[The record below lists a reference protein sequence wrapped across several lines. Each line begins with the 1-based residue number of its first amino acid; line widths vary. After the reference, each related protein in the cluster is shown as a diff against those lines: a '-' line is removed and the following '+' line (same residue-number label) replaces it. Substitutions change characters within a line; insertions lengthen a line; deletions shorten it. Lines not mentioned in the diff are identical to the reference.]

1 MSALASYKP
10 VARPSVRG
18 ASRPNLTL
26 VSGIRAVTDRQ
37 ANPRLAFIAMLTLG
51 LFSIA
56 ILNLLLNLATSSGVY
71 ELAGLKAQKARLE
84 LSSQI
89 VKQQVDSLSSN
100 QNLASAAQAMGMVAN
115 ANPVF
120 LDVNNSKVYGEP
132 AAATLN
138 ANQRVSGNLIANS
151 QWTTR
156 SHAGQIQAALSAEQ
170 AKATENV
177 ASSVATDKSVTASS
191 TKPATVKSSW
201 TNAVQGYVGGAKSS
215 TSQVGLA
222 GGGIPAAPTH

>member
-1 MSALASYKP
+1 MSALASYKSP
-10 VARPSVRG
+10 ARPSL
-18 ASRPNLTL
+18 SL
-26 VSGIRAVTDRQ
+26 VQGLRSVTDRQ
-37 ANPRLAFIAMLTLG
+37 ANPRLAFAAMVTAGLLG
-51 LFSIA
+51 IA

-71 ELAGLKAQKARLE
+71 ELAGLKNQQKSLQ

-89 VKQQVDSLSSN
+89 LQQQVDSLSSN

-132 AAATLN
+132 AAAIASATD
-138 ANQRVSGNLIANS
+138 RVSGNLIANS
-151 QWTTR
+151 QWTTK

-170 AKATENV
+170 AKATQNV
-177 ASSVATDKSVTASS
+177 ASSFATDSTASASS
-191 TKPATVKSSW
+191 TKPATATSSW
-201 TNAVQGYVGGAKSS
+201 TNAAQGYVGGAKSS

-222 GGGIPAAPTH
+222 GGGIPAAATH

>member
-1 MSALASYKP
+1 MSAVFNLKP
-10 VARPSVRG
+10 NANRPALS
-18 ASRPNLTL
+18 L
-26 VSGIRAVTDRQ
+26 VQGLRSVTDRQ
-37 ANPRLAFIAMLTLG
+37 ANPRLAFVGLLTVGLLG
-51 LFSIA
+51 IA

-71 ELAGLKAQKARLE
+71 QLAGLKAQKARLE

-120 LDVNNSKVYGEP
+120 LNVTEKKVYGEP
-132 AAATLN
+132 AAATLG
-138 ANQRVSGNLIANS
+138 ADSRVSGNLIANA
-151 QWTTR
+151 QWTTK
-156 SHAGQIQAALSAEQ
+156 SHANQIRAALSAEQ
-170 AKATENV
+170 AKATETV
-177 ASSVATDKSVTASS
+177 APSVATDSTATASS
-191 TKPATVKSSW
+191 TKPATVTGSW
-201 TNAVQGYVGGAKSS
+201 TNAAQGYVGGAKSS